1 MMKISHTIFCVFFPG
16 LFLLAGMP
24 DKSDTA
30 VNQRVADLLSRMT
43 LEEKI
48 GQMTQ
53 VTIQVVSKTRGE
65 EEQKH
70 ELDPAKLNEAIV
82 KYQVG
87 SILNV
92 WDVAHS
98 IDYWHEV
105 VTRIQDIATQKTR
118 LKIPVLYGID
128 AIHGANYTLGATIF
142 PQSLA
147 MAATWNPELVRKI
160 AEITAVEVRASGIPW
175 NFNPVLDI
183 GRQPLWPRL
192 FETFGEDV
200 YLAKTLGA
208 EYVKGN
214 QGDDLANPERI
225 AACAKHYLG
234 YSFPRTGKDRT
245 PAWISDIDLREYF
258 LPTFKAAVDAGVATL
273 MVNSSEINGI
283 PVHSSYYLLTTLLR
297 DELGFKG
304 VVVSDWQDINNL
316 YLRERVA
323 ADPKEAVKM
332 AVMAGIDMS
341 MVPYDYSFYEALLT
355 LVKAGEVP
363 ENRIDEAVSRILRL
377 KFDLGLFE
385 NPYPNKLLA
394 AKFATPQSAA
404 LNLQAACEAIT
415 LLKNDKK
422 TLPLAK
428 NLKVF
433 VTGPTADKLSVLN
446 SGWTITWQGN
456 AESLYPKDKPTI
468 LRAIQQKIGAGNVS
482 YAAGVDFD
490 KEIDISAA
498 VNMAKKANV
507 AVVCIGEPAYCETPG
522 NIDDLTMTAS
532 QLKLVEAIK
541 TAGVPVVLVLAEG
554 RPRIIN
560 RIVDK
565 TDAIIM
571 AYLPGMEGGAA
582 VADIL
587 FGDVNPSGKLP
598 ISYPKFPN
606 CLMNYDYKYSEVSD
620 VNQYNIQFPFGFGL
634 SYTVF
639 KYSDLNLSKTVIGK
653 GEKVTVSVRVQ
664 NVGSVAGKETV
675 QLYLSDLVASVVP
688 SVRKIKGF
696 SKIDLRPGESKT
708 ATFVIGPDEMSFIG
722 RDAKRIVEAGDF
734 EVTIADLKAKF
745 RLTMN

>member
-675 QLYLSDLVASVVP
+675 QLYLSDLVASITP
-688 SVRKIKGF
+688 SVRKLKGF
-696 SKIDLRPGESKT
+696 SKVALQPGESKT
-708 ATFVIGPDEMSFIG
+708 VTFVIGPDEMSFIS
-722 RDAKRIVEAGDF
+722 RDAKRVVEPGEF
-734 EVTIADLKAKF
+734 EVAVADMKTKF
-745 RLTMN
+745 RLTAN